1 MSNVP
6 PLEILPTGVVV
17 PESVDIRQGILEDMN
32 EAFGGDLD
40 IVTPST
46 PQAYLADKLTD
57 NIRDSNAAIA
67 YMISQVDPATAEG
80 RMQDGIGRIYFLD
93 RKGAASSVVTAL
105 LTGQANTTVPAG
117 SLAEDD
123 NGNLWSL
130 AGDVTFPIGGTAN
143 GQFACVTT
151 GPIQLSIGA
160 LTRIAQLVP
169 GWDAVTNLTP
179 AIVGSNVE
187 SRADYELRRQLSVA
201 RGAHGTPAAIRAAV
215 FSVDGV
221 IDCFVYDNYTN
232 SQILYGPTDYP
243 IPAHSVYIG
252 VVGGLD
258 DDIAAAIQSRKDAG
272 CGMTGNTTV
281 NVPDT
286 DYSYPQPVY
295 VYQFNRPDSLPVKF
309 LITLANTPGLPSNI
323 EDLAKQSVIA
333 TLTGTNGAQRARMGG
348 QIFASSYYGP
358 IASIS
363 NAVSI
368 IGIKVGATTANLDSL
383 AIGIDQ
389 EPTVAESDITVV
401 IV

>member
-6 PLEILPTGVVV
+6 PLEILPTGAVV
-17 PESVDIRQGILEDMN
+17 PASVDIRQGILEDMN

-40 IVTPST
+40 IATPST
-46 PQAYLADKLTD
+46 PQAYLSDNLTD

-67 YMISQVDPATAEG
+67 YMVSQVDPATAEG

-93 RKGAASSVVTAL
+93 RKGATSSVVTAL
-105 LTGQANTTVPAG
+105 LTGQPNTTVPSGA
-117 SLAEDD
+117 LAEDD
-123 NGNLWSL
+123 DGNLWQST
-130 AGDVTFPIGGTAN
+130 GDVTFPMGGTAN

-151 GPIQLSIGA
+151 GPIQLGIGA

-169 GWDAVTNLTP
+169 GWDAITNLTP
-179 AIVGSNVE
+179 AVVGSNVE

-232 SQILYGPTDYP
+232 STILYGATNYS
-243 IPAHSVYIG
+243 IPPHSVYIG
-252 VVGGLD
+252 VVGGTD
-258 DDIAAAIQSRKDAG
+258 VDIAAAIQSRKDAG
-272 CGMTGNTTV
+272 CGMTGNTSV
-281 NVPDT
+281 DLPDT

-295 VYQFNRPDSLPVKF
+295 TYQFNRPDSLPVKF
-309 LITLANTPGLPSNI
+309 MVTLANTPGLPSNI
-323 EDLAKQSVIA
+323 DDLTKQAVIA
-333 TLTGTNGAQRARMGG
+333 TLTGANGSQRARMGG

-363 NAVSI
+363 SAVSI
-368 IGIKVGATTANLDSL
+368 IGIKVGAVSATLDSL
-383 AIGIDQ
+383 SIGIDQ
-389 EPTVAESDITVV
+389 EPAVAAADITVV